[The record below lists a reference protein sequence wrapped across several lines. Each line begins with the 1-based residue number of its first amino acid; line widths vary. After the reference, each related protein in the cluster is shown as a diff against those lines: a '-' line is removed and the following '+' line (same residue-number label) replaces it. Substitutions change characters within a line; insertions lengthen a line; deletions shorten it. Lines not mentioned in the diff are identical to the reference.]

1 MSVWVLH
8 CMKLPCQGGKKEVK
22 PVLIH
27 LASHPFSNSHQ
38 SPHGLAEALRLG
50 SQVLSHYKASS
61 NKKNLISKP
70 ASLTT
75 VLNYLATPSHSISLN
90 RDKAQTLSSVQLVL
104 PDFIYL
110 FLATFAIHQSQPA
123 HFSFLPNWLK
133 GKSHLI
139 LLRG

>member
-61 NKKNLISKP
+61 NKKGLISKP

-75 VLNYLATPSHSISLN
+75 VLNYLATPS
-90 RDKAQTLSSVQLVL
+90 
-104 PDFIYL
+104 
-110 FLATFAIHQSQPA
+110 TFYQSEQGQGTDPQFSPA
-123 HFSFLPNWLK
+123 CPP
-133 GKSHLI
+133 
-139 LLRG
+139 